1 MTDRPPRGLV
11 VFDFD
16 GTLVDSTAIK
26 HQGYYAALEDCPSA
40 LRLLEEIL
48 ASPPGD
54 RYAVFRLLAR
64 RLANETAIDAE
75 LLARKWAARYTE
87 FCERGIAVAPE
98 IGGAA
103 SACSTLLANGFSL
116 YINSATPEVDLRVIV
131 NRRGMSHW
139 FDGVYGGPCNKIEN
153 LSRILTATGVLP
165 AQCVVVGDGRD
176 DYAAA
181 KQCNCAFLPVNQV
194 GAPQDLYG
202 LPDQITAS
210 LSEAIQ
216 RR

>member
-1 MTDRPPRGLV
+1 M
-11 VFDFD
+11 
-16 GTLVDSTAIK
+16 
-26 HQGYYAALEDCPSA
+26 
-40 LRLLEEIL
+40 RLLEEIL
-48 ASPPGD
+48 ASPSGD

-64 RLANETAIDAE
+64 RLATETAIDAE
-75 LLARKWAARYTE
+75 LLAMKWAARYTK
-87 FCERGIAVAPE
+87 FCERAISVAPE

-153 LSRILTATGVLP
+153 LSRILTTTGVLP

-216 RR
+216 RRSVDKNLKQVK

>member
-1 MTDRPPRGLV
+1 MTDTPPCGLV

-26 HQGYYAALEDCPSA
+26 HQGYYAALEDWPSA

-64 RLANETAIDAE
+64 RLATETAIDAE
-75 LLARKWAARYTE
+75 LLARNWAARYTE
-87 FCERGIAVAPE
+87 FCDRAISVAPE

-116 YINSATPEVDLRVIV
+116 YVNSATPEIDLRMIV

-139 FDGVYGGPCNKIEN
+139 FDGVYGGPCSKVEN
-153 LSRILTATGVLP
+153 LSHILITTGVLP
-165 AQCVVVGDGRD
+165 AQCVVVGDGKD

-181 KQCNCAFLPVNQV
+181 KQCNCVFLPVNQF

-202 LPDQITAS
+202 LPDIITAAF
-210 LSEAIQ
+210 SEAI
-216 RR
+216 